1 MYKGI
6 KNNFET
12 IEGREVIRIKF
23 RNQAKKGKKNKI
35 RRRKKAKWSN
45 IREEQNMRFEI
56 KLK

>member
-23 RNQAKKGKKNKI
+23 RNQAKKGKKKFEMKI
-35 RRRKKAKWSN
+35 RKGRRKVKWN
-45 IREEQNMRFEI
+45 KRREE
-56 KLK
+56 